1 MSKRYNF
8 NNNSVNTNN
17 TVKAESEEKTMMN
30 VKENN
35 LTANKNAIPAIPAEI
50 CLKNREM
57 LRFIAAENNFKVPAG
72 KVWEEKGLKGYN
84 FAVELD
90 KAWKNAGRYYAYG
103 FQTKHH
109 NAAMEHLK
117 RAYELLDLEWNA
129 VMAWEMYIAQGILRV
144 AKDKVT
150 GEEYCTISTKSTM
163 TKKAMKMLFRMVNG
177 KSVILTN
184 EAMDK
189 ALSEATARKGKKAA
203 QTNEDKLRA
212 LIEAMGKENVVAM
225 FKELL
230 VA

>member
-8 NNNSVNTNN
+8 NNNPVN

-30 VKENN
+30 AKENN
-35 LTANKNAIPAIPAEI
+35 LSANENIIPAIPADVPE
-50 CLKNREM
+50 KNQAM
-57 LRFIAAENNFKVPAG
+57 LRFIAEENNWKSPKAAD
-72 KVWEEKGLKGYN
+72 WEEKGLKGYN
-84 FAVELD
+84 FVIELE

-103 FQTKHH
+103 FQAKHQ
-109 NAAMEHLK
+109 NTALVHLE
-117 RAYELLDLEWNA
+117 RAYRLMGLEWNA
-129 VMAWEMYIAQGILRV
+129 TMAWDLYISNGILRM

-150 GEEYCTISTKSTM
+150 GEEYCSISSKSTM
-163 TKKAMKMLFRMVNG
+163 NKKALKMMYRMVNG

-230 VA
+230 AA